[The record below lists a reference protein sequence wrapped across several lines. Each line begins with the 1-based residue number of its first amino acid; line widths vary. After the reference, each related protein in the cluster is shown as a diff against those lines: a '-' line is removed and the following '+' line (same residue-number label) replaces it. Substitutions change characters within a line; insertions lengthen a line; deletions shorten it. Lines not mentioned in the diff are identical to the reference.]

1 MVGEELKAALKD
13 ASLNKQEIIDK
24 MCEFAQTDVLLFW
37 NDNPELVA
45 RQNEFWFPVLRWIGQ
60 ELNIQLKTSTSLDV
74 PNQEEKFAV
83 ALKRYLEKFSDKELI
98 AFYKAALDM
107 RSVMLAAALVKGKI
121 DAEQAFQ
128 AAYLE
133 ELWQAEKWG
142 KVEDAEKSRAKA
154 KADLVEI
161 ETFLKTKAA

>member
-1 MVGEELKAALKD
+1 MLEDLRKGQAELAPRRAETEADL
-13 ASLNKQEIIDK
+13 LR
-24 MCEFAQTDVLLFW
+24 FAVTDVLLFW
-37 NDNPELVA
+37 NDNPELVE
-45 RQNEFWFPVLRWIGQ
+45 RQNKFWFPVLRWIGQ
-60 ELNIQLKTSTSLDV
+60 ELNIQLKTSTSIDV
-74 PNQEEKFAV
+74 PDQEEKFGV

-142 KVEDAEKSRAKA
+142 KVEDAEKSRERA
-154 KADLVEI
+154 KADLIEI
-161 ETFLKTKAA
+161 EKFLKTDAA

>member
-1 MVGEELKAALKD
+1 MVGGELKAALKD

-24 MCEFAQTDVLLFW
+24 MCGFAQTDVLLFW
-37 NDNPELVA
+37 NDNPELEA

-74 PNQEEKFAV
+74 PDQEEKFGV

-107 RSVMLAAALVKGKI
+107 RSVMLAVALVKGKI
-121 DAEQAFQ
+121 NAEQAFQ

-142 KVEDAEKSRAKA
+142 KIEDAEKSRVRA
-154 KADLVEI
+154 KADLIEI
-161 ETFLKTKAA
+161 ENFLQTDAA

>member
-1 MVGEELKAALKD
+1 MISEELKAALKD

-37 NDNPELVA
+37 NDNPELTA

-60 ELNIQLKTSTSLDV
+60 ELNIQLKTSTSIDV
-74 PNQEEKFAV
+74 PDQEEKFGV
-83 ALKRYLEKFSDKELI
+83 AFKRYLEKFSDKELI

-107 RSVMLAAALVKGKI
+107 RSVLLAAALVKGRI
-121 DAEQAFQ
+121 NAQEAYR

-133 ELWQAEKWG
+133 ELWQNKLWG
-142 KVEDAEKSRAKA
+142 SDDEAASRRQERCEELK
-154 KADLVEI
+154 EI
-161 ETFLKTKAA
+161 ESYLHS

>member
-37 NDNPELVA
+37 NDNPELEA

-60 ELNIQLKTSTSLDV
+60 ELNIQLKTSTSIDV
-74 PNQEEKFAV
+74 PDQEEKFGV

-142 KVEDAEKSRAKA
+142 KVEDAEKSRERA
-154 KADLVEI
+154 KADLIEI
-161 ETFLKTKAA
+161 EKFLQADAA

>member
-37 NDNPELVA
+37 NDNPELA
-45 RQNEFWFPVLRWIGQ
+45 SRQNEFWFPVLRWIGQ
-60 ELNIQLKTSTSLDV
+60 ELNIQLKTSTSIDV
-74 PNQEEKFAV
+74 PDQEEKFGV
-83 ALKRYLEKFSDKELI
+83 ALKRYLEKFSDEELI

-142 KVEDAEKSRAKA
+142 KVEDAEKSRERA

-161 ETFLKTKAA
+161 EKFLKTK

>member
-1 MVGEELKAALKD
+1 MVGEELKATLKD

-37 NDNPELVA
+37 NDNPELA
-45 RQNEFWFPVLRWIGQ
+45 SRQNEFWFPVLRWIGQ
-60 ELNIQLKTSTSLDV
+60 ELNIQLKTSTSIDV
-74 PNQEEKFAV
+74 PDQEEKFGV

-142 KVEDAEKSRAKA
+142 KVEDAEKSRERA

-161 ETFLKTKAA
+161 EKFLKTK